1 MAEQGIEPMVGF
13 VGLGAMGYHMASHIA
28 RLPGRRCL
36 VWNRT
41 ASKAEQHAREHGSV
55 QVQDLTAMGQT
66 KVLLLC
72 LPTSDEDLAVT
83 EAVAPHMSRGS
94 CIVSCT
100 SGDPTA
106 SRRLAGSIWDQFGLH
121 FVDCPVSGGPR
132 GAAAGSLACMLG
144 ANNKDAIELV
154 EPVVSAFA
162 SKVVLCGPSGAGH
175 AVKAVN
181 NALNVAHLLMG
192 AEGLLALQ
200 SMGVEPAVAL
210 EAINGSSGRSLQ
222 TEQRLPQEV
231 LTGRFSY
238 GFKLPL
244 MAKDC
249 RIAESL
255 IREGFPKASL
265 LPAVVQLVERATAEE
280 SAEADYTR
288 VVKLLEREAGQEL
301 RTSKG
306 DAAADVSGTASDA
319 LGQHS

>member
-1 MAEQGIEPMVGF
+1 MVGF
-13 VGLGAMGYHMASHIA
+13 VGLGAMGYHMASHVA
-28 RLPGRRCL
+28 RLSGRRCL

-41 ASKAEQHAREHGSV
+41 TSKAEQHAREHGSV
-55 QVQDLTAMGQT
+55 QVQDLHAMGQAR
-66 KVLLLC
+66 VLLLC
-72 LPTSDEDLAVT
+72 LPTSEEDREVT

-100 SGDPTA
+100 SGDPNA
-106 SRRLAGSIWDQFGLH
+106 SRRLAGTLWERFGLH

-132 GAAAGSLACMLG
+132 GAEVGSLACMLG
-144 ANNKDAIELV
+144 ADNREAIELV
-154 EPVVSAFA
+154 EPVVRSFA
-162 SKVVLCGPSGAGH
+162 SKIVVCGPAGAGH

-210 EAINGSSGRSLQ
+210 QAINGSSGRSLQ

-231 LTGRFSY
+231 LSGRFGY

-249 RIAESL
+249 STAESV
-255 IREGFPKASL
+255 IRDGFPQASL
-265 LPAVVQLVERATAEE
+265 IPAAVKLVQQAAAEE
-280 SAEADYTR
+280 SPEADYTE
-288 VVKLLEREAGQEL
+288 VVRLLERRAGQEL
-301 RTSKG
+301 RTSKE
-306 DAAADVSGTASDA
+306 AAAKM
-319 LGQHS
+319 